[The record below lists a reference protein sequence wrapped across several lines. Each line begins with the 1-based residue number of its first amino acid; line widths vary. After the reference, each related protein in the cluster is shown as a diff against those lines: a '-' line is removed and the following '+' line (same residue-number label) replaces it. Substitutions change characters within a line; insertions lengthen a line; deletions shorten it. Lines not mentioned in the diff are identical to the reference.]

1 MNKDLLYQEL
11 HTVSK
16 DMDLRNAQDTSRVEV
31 RCLVGCLAL
40 VAEPCG
46 GTGRYGGSTAYRKW
60 QPGMCGA
67 PAYSMKQPGTQ
78 YVVYWHTNCTSRG
91 SGMVVGKLGGRAG
104 LTSRR
109 VTLAGLVTLNICW
122 TSTYF
127 EAGRPGFIVCQHTCY
142 YHSLACVGDEDFR
155 CKSIWGKVE
164 GVVDRHMYVATW
176 SFSTFLMLLN
186 KISSNWACISTY
198 QCMVH

>member
-1 MNKDLLYQEL
+1 
-11 HTVSK
+11 
-16 DMDLRNAQDTSRVEV
+16 
-31 RCLVGCLAL
+31 
-40 VAEPCG
+40 
-46 GTGRYGGSTAYRKW
+46 
-60 QPGMCGA
+60 
-67 PAYSMKQPGTQ
+67 
-78 YVVYWHTNCTSRG
+78 
-91 SGMVVGKLGGRAG
+91 MVVGKLGGRAG

-198 QCMVH
+198 QCMVHWQIEQTGIGCRAVCRSWQVWWVSGIQRMVSRLGWCTGIPSVPGGVGGWQGNLTGELGWLAGMPQGQIQ